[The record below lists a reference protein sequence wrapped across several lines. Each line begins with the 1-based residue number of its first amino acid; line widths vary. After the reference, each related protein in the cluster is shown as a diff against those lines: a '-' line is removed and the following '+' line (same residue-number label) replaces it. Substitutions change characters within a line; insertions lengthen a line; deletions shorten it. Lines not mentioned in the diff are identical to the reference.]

1 MGSPSSLRGQDGP
14 GDSRPG
20 SALSQRSSGSAPP
33 RPRVPRQRTGHGSR
47 SARAGQPDLAAVA
60 RNAVV
65 RYLHEA
71 TERAAES
78 EAALADGAAAD
89 QPGSSAVTSA
99 LTLEAAQDVAVRA
112 AVVSVANLDRIEAA
126 AAKLE
131 ADIVIARREQASL
144 QARAGAAAAAAVR
157 AAQEATE
164 ASSQARRAL
173 RLIGR
178 YVLIT
183 LGLVLI
189 QLVILLLFAG
199 AGH

>member
-1 MGSPSSLRGQDGP
+1 M
-14 GDSRPG
+14 
-20 SALSQRSSGSAPP
+20 
-33 RPRVPRQRTGHGSR
+33 
-47 SARAGQPDLAAVA
+47 
-60 RNAVV
+60 V

-71 TERAAES
+71 TERAVEGDAV
-78 EAALADGAAAD
+78 LAGGAAPE
-89 QPGSSAVTSA
+89 PGAWPAVTSA
-99 LTLEAAQDVAVRA
+99 LPSAAAQDVAVRA
-112 AVVSVANLDRIEAA
+112 AAVSVATLDRIEAA

-131 ADIVIARREQASL
+131 ADIATARREQASL

>member
-1 MGSPSSLRGQDGP
+1 MGNPSSPQGQRG
-14 GDSRPG
+14 
-20 SALSQRSSGSAPP
+20 SGSAPP
-33 RPRVPRQRTGHGSR
+33 RPRVPRQRAGHGSR
-47 SARAGQPDLAAVA
+47 TRPDLAAVA
-60 RNAVV
+60 REAVV

-71 TERAAES
+71 TERQAES
-78 EAALADGAAAD
+78 DAVLAVGAAGGQAAA
-89 QPGSSAVTSA
+89 PAATLA
-99 LTLEAAQDVAVRA
+99 LSPPDAQDVAVRA
-112 AVVSVANLDRIEAA
+112 AAVSVATLDRIEAA

-131 ADIVIARREQASL
+131 ADIATARQEQVAL

-183 LGLVLI
+183 LALVFI
-189 QLVILLLFAG
+189 QLGILLLFAG

>member
-1 MGSPSSLRGQDGP
+1 MGNPSSLHGQRG
-14 GDSRPG
+14 
-20 SALSQRSSGSAPP
+20 SGSAPP
-33 RPRVPRQRTGHGSR
+33 RPSVPRQRGGRGSHTR
-47 SARAGQPDLAAVA
+47 PARAGQPDLAAVA
-60 RNAVV
+60 RDAVV

-71 TERAAES
+71 TER
-78 EAALADGAAAD
+78 EAGSDAGLAGEGAAGQVASPAATLARTPAD
-89 QPGSSAVTSA
+89 
-99 LTLEAAQDVAVRA
+99 AQDVAVRA
-112 AVVSVANLDRIEAA
+112 AAVSVATLDRIEAA

-131 ADIVIARREQASL
+131 ADIAIARREQVSL

>member
-1 MGSPSSLRGQDGP
+1 MGSPSSLHGQDGP

-20 SALSQRSSGSAPP
+20 SALSQREPASAPP
-33 RPRVPRQRTGHGSR
+33 RPRVPRQRGHGSR
-47 SARAGQPDLAAVA
+47 TRSRQPDLAAVA
-60 RNAVV
+60 RDAVV

-78 EAALADGAAAD
+78 DAVLADGAAPD
-89 QPGSSAVTSA
+89 QAASPAVASA
-99 LTLEAAQDVAVRA
+99 LTLEAAQDMALRA
-112 AVVSVANLDRIEAA
+112 AAVSVATLDRIEAA

-131 ADIVIARREQASL
+131 ADIATARREQASL

-164 ASSQARRAL
+164 ASSQAKRTL

-183 LGLVLI
+183 VALVLI

-199 AGH
+199 SGH